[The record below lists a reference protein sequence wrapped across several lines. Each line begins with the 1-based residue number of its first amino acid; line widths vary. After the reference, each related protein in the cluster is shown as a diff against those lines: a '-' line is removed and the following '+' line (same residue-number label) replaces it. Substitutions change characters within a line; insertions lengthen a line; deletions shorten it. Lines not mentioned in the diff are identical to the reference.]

1 MRNRL
6 ELLDP
11 VGPQPDPVSE
21 MDGADV
27 TDVDASEVDNGPGAA
42 TTPAATATPAT
53 AAPDVAPAAVL
64 PSPLHFLAAGT
75 GGGLAGLFA
84 VYLVASKLA
93 GTLDAVAAVI
103 MIFAVTM
110 SGPWVHARADS
121 ELGRVIAVALQ
132 SVAFGAALGA
142 LLVMS

>member
-11 VGPQPDPVSE
+11 VGPQPDPVS
-21 MDGADV
+21 DVDPVDV
-27 TDVDASEVDNGPGAA
+27 TDVEGSEVDHRPGAA
-42 TTPAATATPAT
+42 ATSAST
-53 AAPDVAPAAVL
+53 APDVAPAAVL

-75 GGGLAGLFA
+75 GGGLAGLIA
-84 VYLVASKLA
+84 VYLVATKLA
-93 GTLDAVAAVI
+93 GTLDAVAVVI

-110 SGPWVHARADS
+110 SGPWVHARAES

-132 SVAFGAALGA
+132 SVAFGAAFGA
-142 LLVMS
+142 LLLMF

>member
-6 ELLDP
+6 ELLAP
-11 VGPQPDPVSE
+11 VGPQPDPVS
-21 MDGADV
+21 DVDPVDV
-27 TDVDASEVDNGPGAA
+27 TDVEGSEVDHRPGAA
-42 TTPAATATPAT
+42 ATSAST
-53 AAPDVAPAAVL
+53 APDVAPAAVL

-75 GGGLAGLFA
+75 GGGLAGLIA
-84 VYLVASKLA
+84 VYLVATKLA
-93 GTLDAVAAVI
+93 GTLDAVAVVI

-110 SGPWVHARADS
+110 SGPWVHARAES

-142 LLVMS
+142 LLLMF